1 MKKLF
6 AILFLGALTSC
17 GSHSKKNDLEIMNL
31 KGSVIGLLNEDNKY
45 YFFNKDGFIEKTIQY
60 NDINKKDIYKIEEYI
75 YTDNLLNKTIEKI
88 NNINENIITNY
99 IYNKEKQLIKKITP
113 STTFGN
119 TYTYFF
125 YNNYG
130 KLIKDSMNSGF
141 PPGEV
146 FRGLKDIQVDKY
158 TYLNDEVSYY
168 EFFENDSKQI
178 VKFKDEFGEF
188 YISDKKIEYE
198 FSKDN
203 IGNWVEKKWNINGE
217 PKINSRIILYKG
229 EDISSYLDDYN
240 TFKSSKGESKNIVIQ
255 ESEKKLVTCSLCYGT
270 GLKTCLEC
278 GGKGKIRCQSCI
290 GQPRL
295 KSDLSYC
302 SDCGGSQSQFCYRC
316 VGDGYE
322 GNCPRC
328 NGTGKLE
335 G

>member
-6 AILFLGALTSC
+6 AILFLAALTSC

-99 IYNKEKQLIKKITP
+99 IYNKGKQLIKKIRP

-125 YNNYG
+125 YNNDG
-130 KLIKDSMNSGF
+130 KLIKDSMNAGF
-141 PPGEV
+141 PPLEY
-146 FRGLKDIQVDKY
+146 FIGLKDIQVHKY

-168 EFFENDSKQI
+168 EYFENDSKQI

-203 IGNWVEKKWNINGE
+203 IGNWVEKKWNINEE

-240 TFKSSKGESKNIVIQ
+240 NFKSSKGESKNIIIQ

-335 G
+335 E